1 MKELVPKLKVIEVE
15 SGKLLLDPNNP
26 RFITDVK
33 DRIPKDRISDVDTI
47 NETHEKMLTDPKK
60 DLYRIRELM
69 ESIRENGWQPVD
81 SIFVRPT
88 KNDMY
93 IVLEGNRRVTAVREL
108 LKDKELPENLR
119 DSLRVIEV
127 MEVQG
132 LKDDERMAHQIEYLL
147 GVRHHGSL
155 KTWSPF
161 AQARNI
167 FSCYLEVED
176 INDEAEFVW
185 EEEAAEK
192 VGKALSI
199 PAKGKRS
206 VEERL
211 SVYQAM
217 VSVGDLDDVGK
228 EKIKDHYY
236 SLFSDMLSQKDLRDY
251 LVRDSNT
258 LRLEN
263 DSAQKMDALC
273 GFSTE
278 TRSASSI
285 PNPREWGKLA
295 KILGDEPPEKVKENL
310 QRVEN
315 GEQPSIVWA
324 QREEELKSL
333 DWATWLRQ
341 LSAIIGRVT
350 LSEVNLDDEEAKS
363 HIVDLTNLLHQLE
376 EQT

>member
-26 RFITDVK
+26 RFITDEK
-33 DRIPKDRISDVDTI
+33 DKIPTERISDVDTI
-47 NETHEKMLTDPKK
+47 NETHEKMLTKK
-60 DLYRIRELM
+60 DLYRIHELM
-69 ESIRENGWQPVD
+69 DSIRENGWQPVD

-88 KNDMY
+88 NNDMH

-108 LKDKELPENLR
+108 LKDKELPADLR
-119 DSLRVIEV
+119 NSLHVLEV

-132 LKDDERMAHQIEYLL
+132 LKDDESMAHQIEYLL

-167 FSCYLEVED
+167 FGCYLEVEG
-176 INDEAEFVW
+176 ISDEAEFVW

-192 VGKALSI
+192 VAKALSI

-217 VSVGDLDDVGK
+217 VSVGDIDDVGK
-228 EKIKDHYY
+228 GRIKDHYY

-251 LVRDSNT
+251 LVRDPKT
-258 LRLEN
+258 LRLEAE
-263 DSAQKMDALC
+263 SAQKMDDLC
-273 GFSTE
+273 SFSNE
-278 TRSASSI
+278 SRSESAI

-295 KILGDEPPEKVKENL
+295 KIIGDENTDKANENL
-310 QRVEN
+310 QRVEV
-315 GEQPSIVWA
+315 GKEQPSIVWA
-324 QREEELKSL
+324 QREEELKKL
-333 DWATWLRQ
+333 EWASWLRK

-350 LSEVNLDDEEAKS
+350 ISEVDINDEEARS
-363 HIVDLTNLLHQLE
+363 HIADLTNLLHQLE
-376 EQT
+376 EQI